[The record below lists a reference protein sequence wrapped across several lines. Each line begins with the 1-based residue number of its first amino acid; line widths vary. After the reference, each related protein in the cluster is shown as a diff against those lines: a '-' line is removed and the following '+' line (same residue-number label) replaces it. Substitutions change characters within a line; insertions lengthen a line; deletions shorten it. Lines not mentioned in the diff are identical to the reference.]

1 MRNRFGI
8 MFTLSLIIFC
18 GSFANAAMTVVLYNN
33 SPGIEGPYYAAR
45 GGTIAEWDNLGI
57 KSDFNTFCVEDSRCF
72 YPGKSYYV
80 SIDDNIMYGAE
91 NPNTLSEQT
100 KKLYAAFTNG
110 AFSVSMNAA
119 LQNSF
124 WTLENGAT
132 GLYTAGL
139 DTIALESIDSTII
152 NGWQNVKVMNLWSN
166 PDLTTG
172 DAQSQLVMTHPAIPA
187 PGAIFLG
194 GLGTALVG
202 FLRRRHVL

>member
-1 MRNRFGI
+1 MRNRFSI
-8 MFTLSLIIFC
+8 MFTLSLIIFS

-33 SPGIEGPYYAAR
+33 SPGIVGPYYADR
-45 GGTIAEWDNLGI
+45 GGTIAEWENLGI
-57 KSDFNTFCVEDSRCF
+57 KSDFNTFCVEDSRYF

-139 DTIALESIDSTII
+139 DSMSLDSVLS
-152 NGWQNVKVMNLWSN
+152 NGWENVKVMNLWTN

-172 DAQSQLVMTHPAIPA
+172 DAQSQLVMTNPAIPA

-194 GLGTALVG
+194 SLGTVLVG